1 MRALETKGGGRGAI
15 LALAWLALVGPAMAD
30 ESADLADQAAQPDAA
45 VAPAAPRGHL
55 VLNGGGGES
64 DPFWPRIFELAGGKA
79 AAIVILPT
87 ASERAETGQEY
98 VEELRVLGATGMRA
112 IELRTREDA
121 SKPEYLAAIAAA
133 KVIFFSGGDQSR
145 ITAAI
150 LGTPAEAAIRKVYDE
165 GGVLAGSSAGLACMS
180 RVMLTGEGDFTVV
193 RAGNVEVKEGL
204 GYVTEAILDQHFV
217 ARQRQNRLISVVL
230 EHPELPGIGVDERTS
245 IWIRPDR
252 TFDVMGEGW
261 VMIFD
266 ARKAT
271 VRRAGNEA
279 DAGKPKLG
287 TDEMVTRILVSGD
300 RFDLKSGSVL
310 ARP

>member
-1 MRALETKGGGRGAI
+1 M
-15 LALAWLALVGPAMAD
+15 
-30 ESADLADQAAQPDAA
+30 
-45 VAPAAPRGHL
+45 
-55 VLNGGGGES
+55 LNGGGGES
-64 DPFWPRIFELAGGKA
+64 DPFWPTIFELAGGKA

-87 ASERAETGQEY
+87 ASERPEAGQEY
-98 VEELRVLGATGMRA
+98 VDELKAMGATGARAVELRV
-112 IELRTREDA
+112 REDA
-121 SKPEYLAAIAAA
+121 SRPDFLSAIAAA
-133 KVIFFSGGDQSR
+133 KVIFFTGGDQAK

-150 LGTPAEAAIRKVYDE
+150 LGTPAEAAIRKVYVD

-193 RAGNVEVKEGL
+193 RGGNVEVKEGL

-252 TFDVMGEGW
+252 TFDVMGDGW

-266 ARKAT
+266 ARHAIART
-271 VRRAGNEA
+271 DGAA
-279 DAGKPKLG
+279 SKPKLA
-287 TDEMVTRILVSGD
+287 TDEMVLRILVAGD
-300 RFDLKSGSVL
+300 RFDLKTGSVL
-310 ARP
+310 PRR

>member
-1 MRALETKGGGRGAI
+1 MSDVRRRRVRFLVAM
-15 LALAWLALVGPAMAD
+15 LALAVSSGAFATEAPPLAA
-30 ESADLADQAAQPDAA
+30 SAAS
-45 VAPAAPRGHL
+45 APKGHL

-64 DPFWPRIFELAGGKA
+64 DPFWPTVFRLAGGKD

-87 ASERAETGQEY
+87 ASERAEAGQEY
-98 VEELRVLGATGMRA
+98 VDELKAMGATGMQA
-112 IELRTREDA
+112 IELRQREDA
-121 SKPEYLAAIAAA
+121 SKPEYLSAIAAA
-133 KVIFFSGGDQSR
+133 KVIFFTGGDQAK

-150 LGTPAEAAIRKVYDE
+150 LGTPAEAAIRKVYDD
-165 GGVLAGSSAGLACMS
+165 GGILSGSSAGLACMS
-180 RVMLTGEGDFTVV
+180 RVMLTGEGDFTVL
-193 RAGNVEVKEGL
+193 RGGNVETKEGL

-266 ARKAT
+266 ARRSV
-271 VRRAGNEA
+271 VRTDGAA
-279 DAGKPKLG
+279 AKPKLA
-287 TDEMVTRILVSGD
+287 TDELATRILVAGD
-300 RFDLKSGSVL
+300 RFDLKSGSL
-310 ARP
+310 LPRN

>member
-1 MRALETKGGGRGAI
+1 MSDSM
-15 LALAWLALVGPAMAD
+15 V
-30 ESADLADQAAQPDAA
+30 SAAGIRWICCAA
-45 VAPAAPRGHL
+45 VAGSLWVAAPGVARAAEPGRAAEQPKGHL

-64 DPFWPRIFELAGGKA
+64 DPFWPTIFRLAGGKD

-98 VEELRVLGATGMRA
+98 VDELKAMGATGMRW
-112 IELRTREDA
+112 IDLRTREDS

-133 KVIFFSGGDQSR
+133 KVVFFTGGDQAK

-165 GGVLAGSSAGLACMS
+165 GGVLSGSSAGLACMS
-180 RVMLTGEGDFTVV
+180 RVMLTGEGDFTVL
-193 RAGNVEVKEGL
+193 RGGNVEVKEGL
-204 GYVTEAILDQHFV
+204 GFVTEVILDQHFV

-252 TFDVMGEGW
+252 TFEVMGEGW

-266 ARKAT
+266 ARQSV
-271 VRRAGNEA
+271 VRTDGAA
-279 DAGKPKLG
+279 VKPKLA
-287 TDEMVTRILVSGD
+287 TDEIVMRVLVSGD
-300 RFDLKSGSVL
+300 RFDLRSRAVL
-310 ARP
+310 PKG

>member
-1 MRALETKGGGRGAI
+1 MT
-15 LALAWLALVGPAMAD
+15 LAGI
-30 ESADLADQAAQPDAA
+30 AA
-45 VAPAAPRGHL
+45 VISGASVSAANAADSVAPPLGHL
-55 VLNGGGGES
+55 VLNGGGGEA

-98 VEELRVLGATGMRA
+98 VDELKAIGATGMRS

-121 SKPEYLAAIAAA
+121 SKPEFLSAIAAA
-133 KVIFFSGGDQSR
+133 KVIFFTGGDQSK

-150 LGTPAEAAIRKVYDE
+150 LGTPAEAAIRKVYED

-180 RVMLTGEGDFTVV
+180 RVMLTGEGDFTVL
-193 RAGNVEVKEGL
+193 RGGNVEVKEGL

-230 EHPELPGIGVDERTS
+230 EHPELPGIGVDEKTA

-252 TFDVMGEGW
+252 TFEVLGEGW
-261 VMIFD
+261 VVIFD
-266 ARKAT
+266 ARKSA
-271 VRRAGNEA
+271 VRR
-279 DAGKPKLG
+279 DAAAEKPKLAA
-287 TDEMVTRILVSGD
+287 DEIVTRILVAGD
-300 RFDLKSGSVL
+300 RFDLKSGTVL
-310 ARP
+310 PRP